1 MAEAQQGEPFQH
13 ETGGSLVNRL
23 PTKPL
28 HRGLSIGAGR
38 SAAMAIAV
46 LAIASL
52 AVAGCGS
59 SSKSTTSASAITK
72 AEFLAKGNAI
82 CIKQQAQK
90 NAAQAK
96 LGKNPSKAQLT
107 SLISTT
113 LLPGIQSS
121 INAIKAL
128 GAPPG
133 DQATV
138 TKMLNLAQADVNKIK
153 ANPTS
158 ALTSK
163 TNPFTNFAN
172 VAHPYGLKECAK
184 KA

>member
-1 MAEAQQGEPFQH
+1 
-13 ETGGSLVNRL
+13 
-23 PTKPL
+23 
-28 HRGLSIGAGR
+28 
-38 SAAMAIAV
+38 MAIAV
-46 LAIASL
+46 LAIASM

-59 SSKSTTSASAITK
+59 SSKSSASSSTSTTAITK

-82 CIKQQAQK
+82 CIKNQARNK
-90 NAAQAK
+90 AAQAK
-96 LGKNPSKAQLT
+96 FGNHPTKAQFT
-107 SLISTT
+107 SYINTT
-113 LLPGIQSS
+113 LLPGIQNS

-133 DQATV
+133 DQATI

-158 ALTSK
+158 LLTSK

-184 KA
+184 NA